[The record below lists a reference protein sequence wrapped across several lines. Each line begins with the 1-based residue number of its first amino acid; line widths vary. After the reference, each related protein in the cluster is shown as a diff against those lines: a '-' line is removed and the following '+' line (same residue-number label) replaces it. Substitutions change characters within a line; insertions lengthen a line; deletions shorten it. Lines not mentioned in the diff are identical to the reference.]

1 MSAGSSL
8 FCVFIFFSF
17 QFFFFWFVCLC
28 VISPHYQHSGTFLN
42 PPPPPRLPV
51 ELIERPLPKKT
62 PLKPST
68 AQKED
73 ASFLSFLWFVVIL
86 DLTA

>member
-73 ASFLSFLWFVVIL
+73 ATFCLFFGLL
-86 DLTA
+86 